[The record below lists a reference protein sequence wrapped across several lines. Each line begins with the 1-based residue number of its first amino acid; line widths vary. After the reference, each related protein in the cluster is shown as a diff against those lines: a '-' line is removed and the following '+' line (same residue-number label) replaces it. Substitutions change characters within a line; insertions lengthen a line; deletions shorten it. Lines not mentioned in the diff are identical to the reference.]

1 MKEKIRTK
9 FDADI
14 VDMECG
20 AIAQV
25 CYLEEMPF
33 LVIRTVSDVPNGEN
47 ARTFDENLRL
57 ASRRSANV
65 LKEFLMSN

>member
-1 MKEKIRTK
+1 
-9 FDADI
+9 
-14 VDMECG
+14 MECG

-33 LVIRTVSDVPNGEN
+33 LVIRTVSDVPDGKN
-47 ARTFDENLRL
+47 AKTFDENVRL

-65 LKEFLMSN
+65 LRELLKYEI

>member
-1 MKEKIRTK
+1 MKDKIRTK
-9 FDADI
+9 FDADV

-33 LVIRTVSDVPNGEN
+33 IVIRTVSDTPNGDN
-47 ARTFDENLRL
+47 AKTFDENLQL
-57 ASRRSANV
+57 ASRRAANI
-65 LKEFLMSN
+65 LKEFLK